1 VISFDLTTGEP
12 VSTFLAATDTL
23 NGFQFHPYL
32 PLAAT
37 ASGMQSCTQCLSL
50 PIACFLVFGPAES
63 ANAELFVRLVCV
75 SGGRSSCH
83 WSLV

>member
-1 VISFDLTTGEP
+1 MVSFDLTTGEP

-37 ASGMQSCTQCLSL
+37 ASGARSCTHCLSL
-50 PIACFLVFGPAES
+50 PIACPQMLPGFWACLVS
-63 ANAELFVRLVCV
+63 V
-75 SGGRSSCH
+75 SKLLPDLMTST
-83 WSLV
+83 

>member
-1 VISFDLTTGEP
+1 VVSFDLTTGEP

-37 ASGMQSCTQCLSL
+37 ASGARSCTHCLSL
-50 PIACFLVFGPAES
+50 P
-63 ANAELFVRLVCV
+63 NCV
-75 SGGRSSCH
+75 SQNASWFLGLLSQRE
-83 WSLV
+83 

>member
-1 VISFDLTTGEP
+1 MCGDPLAYSGGSDGKVVSFDLTTGEP

-37 ASGMQSCTQCLSL
+37 ASGMQSCTRCLSL
-50 PIACFLVFGPAES
+50 PIAWFLVFGPA
-63 ANAELFVRLVCV
+63 
-75 SGGRSSCH
+75 
-83 WSLV
+83 